1 MVEKMPQTE
10 SRKAA
15 QSGAADEGYL
25 VLNGISRSYGGSD
38 AVRNVNLSMRRG
50 EFLTLLG
57 PSGSG
62 KSTTLM
68 MIAGFVQPDQG
79 SIVLDGKN
87 ITDLPPHKRDFGIVF
102 QNYALFPHMTVQ
114 QNLEFGLRMRKADA
128 ATRARRV
135 AEVLELVG
143 LQDLRDRFPRQ
154 ISGGQQQRVAVGRA
168 LIYEPRV
175 LLMDEPLG
183 ALDRNMRQQMQYE
196 IMALHEKL
204 KATII
209 YVTHDQEEALHMSNR
224 IAIMNLGEIA
234 QIADPVSLY
243 QKPLSR
249 FVAGFLG
256 DSNFI
261 EGRLSGDAAAT
272 VFGTPGKDRFPVS
285 ASRSVA
291 PDVSVA
297 SIRPERVRIVSAV
310 GDAPLVL
317 PPTVLNA
324 TYSGDSWRYI
334 VALESGTRLMIKAP
348 DGDGKAPGAGE
359 KVLVGFDPTDMHFF
373 TK

>member
-1 MVEKMPQTE
+1 MATTE
-10 SRKAA
+10 A
-15 QSGAADEGYL
+15 GAPAHKPADDGYL
-25 VLNGISRSYGGSD
+25 VLKGISRSYGGAD
-38 AVRNVNLSMRRG
+38 AVRDVNLSMRRG

-68 MIAGFVQPDQG
+68 MIAGFVQPTQG
-79 SIVLDGKN
+79 AIVLGGRD
-87 ITDLPPHKRDFGIVF
+87 ITMLPPHKRDFGIVF

-168 LIYEPRV
+168 LIYEPNV

-196 IMALHEKL
+196 IKALHEKL
-204 KATII
+204 GTTIV
-209 YVTHDQEEALHMSNR
+209 YVTHDQEEALHMSDR
-224 IAIMNLGEIA
+224 IAIMNRGEIA
-234 QIADPVSLY
+234 QIADPVGLY
-243 QKPLSR
+243 QKPISP

-261 EGRLSGDAAAT
+261 EGSIIEESGMSLFSASD
-272 VFGTPGKDRFPVS
+272 GDRFPVVDAGTQGHS
-285 ASRSVA
+285 ATT
-291 PDVSVA
+291 A
-297 SIRPERVRIVSAV
+297 SIRPERLRIVRSEAE
-310 GDAPLVL
+310 APFTA
-317 PPTVLNA
+317 PATVSTA

-334 VALESGTRLMIKAP
+334 VELDSGTRLMIKAP
-348 DGDGKAPGAGE
+348 DTDGYSANVDA
-359 KVLVGFDPTDMHFF
+359 KVLVGWDPKDMRLF